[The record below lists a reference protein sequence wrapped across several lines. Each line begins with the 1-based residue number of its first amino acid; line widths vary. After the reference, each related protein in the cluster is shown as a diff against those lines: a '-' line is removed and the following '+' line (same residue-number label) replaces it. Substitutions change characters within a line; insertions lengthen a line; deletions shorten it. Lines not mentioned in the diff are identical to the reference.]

1 MQNRKKIT
9 KTKIAG
15 WEVHIFIRVL
25 LHPYCALRGV
35 RGWMSGKVL
44 IRGRELYCYAVFV
57 SAFEMHYSPF
67 LNYSLS
73 ASFCP
78 HLLRCKSRSSLSRGI
93 KK

>member
-1 MQNRKKIT
+1 MEDKDCWQGTIRAKPLLLLRNYKMQNRKKQ
-9 KTKIAG
+9 KQIA
-15 WEVHIFIRVL
+15 WWQVHIFIRVL

-67 LNYSLS
+67 LIT
-73 ASFCP
+73 A
-78 HLLRCKSRSSLSRGI
+78 
-93 KK
+93 